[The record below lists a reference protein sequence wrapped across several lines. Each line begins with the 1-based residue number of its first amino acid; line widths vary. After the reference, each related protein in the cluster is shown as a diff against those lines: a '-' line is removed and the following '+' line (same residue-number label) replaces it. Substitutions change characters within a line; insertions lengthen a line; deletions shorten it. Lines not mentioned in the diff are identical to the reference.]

1 MTAEKKMLNQ
11 LKEIERLDKL
21 SSDLMD
27 TDEDASDKAYG
38 KMWTLAEDVASLIS
52 KSTFGKITR
61 KTALYMVF
69 HQRDKLITLCKRFA

>member
-27 TDEDASDKAYG
+27 TDEDASDKAYD
-38 KMWTLAEDVASLIS
+38 KMWALAEDVANLIS
-52 KSTFGKITR
+52 KSTFGQITR

-69 HQRDKLITLCKRFA
+69 HKREKLIALCKKFA

>member
-27 TDEDASDKAYG
+27 TDEDASDKAYD